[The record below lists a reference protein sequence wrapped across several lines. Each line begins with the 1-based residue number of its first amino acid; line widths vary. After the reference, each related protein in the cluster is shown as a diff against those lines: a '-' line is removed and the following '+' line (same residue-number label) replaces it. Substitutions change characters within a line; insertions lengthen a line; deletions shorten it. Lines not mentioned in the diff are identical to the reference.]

1 MSEMEDHDS
10 NASRT
15 DDTARTSRRGFLGA
29 CATTGLLLGTTVPGS
44 GRTAVGETPATK
56 RAEVRG
62 RPDAARAEDPAAAE
76 STTTPTDGASV
87 SFTDQ
92 TSDGETV
99 TVDSATL
106 PEDGFIAIYETRAGG
121 DAPAE
126 RVVGVSEYLPSG
138 THENVEITLFDVP
151 GADFDRTR
159 LSADR
164 RLLAVAHQDTD
175 TNRQFEFVSS
185 GGTQDPPF
193 VAGGERV
200 ADVACV
206 SVRRC

>member
-1 MSEMEDHDS
+1 MEDHDS

-15 DDTARTSRRGFLGA
+15 DDTARTSRRRFLGA

-44 GRTAVGETPATK
+44 GRTAVGGTPATK
-56 RAEVRG
+56 RVDG
-62 RPDAARAEDPAAAE
+62 RRRSAAAARAEDPAAAE

-87 SFTDQ
+87 SFTAQ

-106 PEDGFIAIYETRAGG
+106 PKDGFVAIYETRAGG

-159 LSADR
+159 LSTDR